1 VAFSGLLWAGIHVLA
16 QFSARLWWTWYDL
29 MSGEASR
36 WLTFTVRII
45 CSICGLAYL
54 LARAYL
60 IVEAFVALRLLPVA
74 AYVVPEWTLGVPHIA

>member
-1 VAFSGLLWAGIHVLA
+1 
-16 QFSARLWWTWYDL
+16 
-29 MSGEASR
+29 MSGEAAR

-54 LARAYL
+54 FARAYL

>member
-1 VAFSGLLWAGIHVLA
+1 MMWAEIHVLA
-16 QFSARLWWTWYDL
+16 QFSVRLWWTCYDL
-29 MSGEASR
+29 ISGEASM
-36 WLTFTVRII
+36 WLTFIVRII

-54 LARAYL
+54 LARAFL

>member
-1 VAFSGLLWAGIHVLA
+1 MLWAGMHVLA
-16 QFSARLWWTWYDL
+16 QFSAKLWWTWYDL
-29 MSGEASR
+29 MSGEASV
-36 WLTFTVRII
+36 WLTSTVRII

-54 LARAYL
+54 SARAYL